1 MIRRSG
7 VRAAAIASAV
17 AAGMALIA
25 PTAAW
30 AVPSTQ
36 IVQGEV
42 LTLVSVADWDAASS
56 LRPGQPVRW
65 DVTVSADAPE
75 PGTVRVGVSA
85 TGDADLVVDAALCT
99 QAWTAG
105 GCPGGETV
113 VRAAWSIPR
122 DGAEVSLVEMSDDDA
137 AHLRLSIALAD
148 AQLGST
154 LADAQL
160 GSTLADAQLGST
172 EVRVHAQGSG
182 ESATVGPGGG
192 LATTGPSPVAPWA
205 VGGALLLL
213 AAGWALAAAA
223 RARAAAK
230 DGGS

>member
-56 LRPGQPVRW
+56 IRPGQPVRW

-160 GSTLADAQLGST
+160 GST
-172 EVRVHAQGSG
+172 EVRVHAQGAG

>member
-1 MIRRSG
+1 MISRAG
-7 VRAAAIASAV
+7 VKVAVIASAV
-17 AAGMALIA
+17 AAGVVLGA
-25 PTAAW
+25 PTSAW

-75 PGTVRVGVSA
+75 PGTVRVGISA

-99 QAWTAG
+99 HAWTAG
-105 GCPGGETV
+105 GCPDGETV
-113 VRAAWSIPR
+113 VRAAWPIPR
-122 DGAEVSLVEMSDDDA
+122 DGSEISLVEMSDGDA

-148 AQLGST
+148 EQP
-154 LADAQL
+154 
-160 GSTLADAQLGST
+160 GST
-172 EVRVHAQGSG
+172 EVRVHAQGAG

-192 LATTGPSPVAPWA
+192 LAATGPSPVAPWA
-205 VGGALLLL
+205 VGGALVLLTV
-213 AAGWALAAAA
+213 GWALAAAA
-223 RARAAAK
+223 RARAAAQG
-230 DGGS
+230 GGS

>member
-122 DGAEVSLVEMSDDDA
+122 DGSEVSLVEMSDDDA

-154 LADAQL
+154 
-160 GSTLADAQLGST
+160 
-172 EVRVHAQGSG
+172 EVRVHAQGAG

>member
-122 DGAEVSLVEMSDDDA
+122 DGSEVSLVEMSDDDA

-160 GSTLADAQLGST
+160 GST
-172 EVRVHAQGSG
+172 EVRVHAQGAG

>member
-1 MIRRSG
+1 MISRAG
-7 VRAAAIASAV
+7 VKAAVIASAV
-17 AAGMALIA
+17 AAGVMLVA

-30 AVPSTQ
+30 AAPSTQ

-75 PGTVRVGVSA
+75 PGTVRVGISA
-85 TGDADLVVDAALCT
+85 TGDAGLVLDAALCT
-99 QAWTAG
+99 HAWTAG

-113 VRAAWSIPR
+113 VRSAWPIPR
-122 DGAEVSLVEMSDDDA
+122 DGSEISLVEMSDSDA

-148 AQLGST
+148 EQP
-154 LADAQL
+154 
-160 GSTLADAQLGST
+160 GST
-172 EVRVHAQGSG
+172 EVRVHAQGAG

-192 LATTGPSPVAPWA
+192 LAATGPSPVAPWA
-205 VGGALLLL
+205 VGGALVLLTV
-213 AAGWALAAAA
+213 GWALAAAA
-223 RARAAAK
+223 RARAAAQG
-230 DGGS
+230 GGS

>member
-154 LADAQL
+154 
-160 GSTLADAQLGST
+160 

>member
-25 PTAAW
+25 PSAAW

-154 LADAQL
+154 
-160 GSTLADAQLGST
+160 
-172 EVRVHAQGSG
+172 EVRVHAQGAG